1 MWTKLA
7 SHTYEGITV
16 GINRDFRKGVPVYS
30 VKFGVLALDANGKE
44 GLSPHVPFTPETT
57 MTIAELSY
65 TAQATIVAD
74 SRAVAEAEAD
84 RVKNLSTPPKSNPL
98 DRKGLKQIGKT
109 TKKKAKLQAR
119 GA

>member
-1 MWTKLA
+1 
-7 SHTYEGITV
+7 
-16 GINRDFRKGVPVYS
+16 
-30 VKFGVLALDANGKE
+30 
-44 GLSPHVPFTPETT
+44 

-74 SRAVAEAEAD
+74 AA
-84 RVKNLSTPPKSNPL
+84 TPPKANPL

-109 TKKKAKLQAR
+109 AKKKAKLQAR